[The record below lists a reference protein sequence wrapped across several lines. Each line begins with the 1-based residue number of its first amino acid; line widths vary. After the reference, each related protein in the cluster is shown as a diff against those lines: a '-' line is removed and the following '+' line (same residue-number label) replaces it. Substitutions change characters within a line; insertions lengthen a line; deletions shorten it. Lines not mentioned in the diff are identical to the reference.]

1 MLEHVNSV
9 TDLRRARLVAE
20 AGGDRAI
27 ALESLIGGSI
37 LMTAR
42 TGIDLSRQ
50 DVLEIMGLTAAA
62 MALFWMVMLSMNRY
76 MRSPIRPL
84 LYE

>member
-1 MLEHVNSV
+1 
-9 TDLRRARLVAE
+9 
-20 AGGDRAI
+20 
-27 ALESLIGGSI
+27 
-37 LMTAR
+37 MTAR